1 MDPLI
6 RSLRSIT
13 SLNTS
18 NLKIEV
24 MISSNSK
31 LDDVVKEFI
40 LENFDNS
47 KYKVSV
53 FEQDENIGMYGNWNF
68 LLNSAS
74 SKWLTILNDD
84 DVLDK
89 NWINYVDNY
98 LHSTLN
104 NNMSLLAPS
113 IKMFG
118 SKIPTSNSSK
128 MNKFFQ
134 KIRFYNKDYVSLSL
148 FDILNRTI
156 IGGVLNILF
165 NTKHARKILFFDKY
179 YHPSADYLFVSDYI
193 IQHGGYRQIEVGGHY
208 NWEDNDTFKKIERQS
223 L

>member
-1 MDPLI
+1 MHKNLINLNKNLVTDVSICIPTFQRVDPLI

-68 LLNSAS
+68 LLN
-74 SKWLTILNDD
+74 
-84 DVLDK
+84 
-89 NWINYVDNY
+89 
-98 LHSTLN
+98 
-104 NNMSLLAPS
+104 
-113 IKMFG
+113 
-118 SKIPTSNSSK
+118 
-128 MNKFFQ
+128 
-134 KIRFYNKDYVSLSL
+134 
-148 FDILNRTI
+148 
-156 IGGVLNILF
+156 
-165 NTKHARKILFFDKY
+165 
-179 YHPSADYLFVSDYI
+179 
-193 IQHGGYRQIEVGGHY
+193 
-208 NWEDNDTFKKIERQS
+208 
-223 L
+223 